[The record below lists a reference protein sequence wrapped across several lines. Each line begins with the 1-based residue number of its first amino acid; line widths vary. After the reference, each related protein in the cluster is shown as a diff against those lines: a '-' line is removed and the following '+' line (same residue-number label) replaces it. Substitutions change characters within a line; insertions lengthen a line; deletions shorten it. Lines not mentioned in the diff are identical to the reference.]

1 MKIAITGAS
10 GLIGRAL
17 APALQDDGH
26 TVVRMV
32 RRPARGADEV
42 AWDPGSRTLEPA
54 ALAGVDAVVHLAGAG
69 IGARRW
75 TAGYQRTLLDSRVGG
90 TTTLASA
97 ITACAGEAPRI
108 WLSASAVGY
117 YGDTGDRI
125 VDEASPA
132 GTGFLAHLC
141 EAWEEATGPAA
152 EAGVRV
158 CLLGSGL
165 VLSPKGGLLGRTRPM
180 FKLGLGG
187 RLGSGRQ
194 YQSWIS
200 LHDEIAAIRYLLAAD
215 DIAGPVNLTG
225 PEPVT
230 NAEFTRTLGR
240 LLGRPTVAAVPGFAL
255 RAALGA
261 FADEGVLTGQ
271 RVAPRVLT
279 DHGFT
284 HTHPDLESALRWALS
299 P

>member
-10 GLIGRAL
+10 GMIGRAL

-42 AWDPGSRTLEPA
+42 SWDPGSRTLEPA

-75 TAGYQRTLLDSRVGG
+75 TAGYQRTLLHSRGGG
-90 TTTLASA
+90 TTTLASGSS
-97 ITACAGEAPRI
+97 AGEGEGPRI

-125 VDEASPA
+125 VDEAAPA
-132 GTGFLAHLC
+132 GKGFLADLC

-158 CLLGSGL
+158 CRLRSGL
-165 VLSPKGGLLGRTRPM
+165 VLSPKGGLMGRIRPM
-180 FKLGLGG
+180 FKLGL
-187 RLGSGRQ
+187 
-194 YQSWIS
+194 
-200 LHDEIAAIRYLLAAD
+200 
-215 DIAGPVNLTG
+215 
-225 PEPVT
+225 
-230 NAEFTRTLGR
+230 
-240 LLGRPTVAAVPGFAL
+240 
-255 RAALGA
+255 
-261 FADEGVLTGQ
+261 
-271 RVAPRVLT
+271 
-279 DHGFT
+279 
-284 HTHPDLESALRWALS
+284 
-299 P
+299 